1 MRVKQTNYTN
11 HCAQRQLLSQQL
23 LPQISMSASL
33 HPATLM
39 PFVRIPL
46 APLLAPVDPDLLE
59 MEEFAEHV
67 GITVSA
73 DLFQYETALAAGW
86 DYGARGPVTRA
97 EDTFP
102 KAHLSK
108 LTPTWC
114 MQCLIKKQ

>member
-1 MRVKQTNYTN
+1 MFN
-11 HCAQRQLLSQQL
+11 LLF
-23 LPQISMSASL
+23 SL
-33 HPATLM
+33 Q
-39 PFVRIPL
+39 
-46 APLLAPVDPDLLE
+46 
-59 MEEFAEHV
+59 HV

-108 LTPTWC
+108 LAPTCAYSVWLKNNIYFFLYC
-114 MQCLIKKQ
+114 QLPASLCPRNFLMN